1 MTVLSSVFKPA
12 AIALLVSLSL
22 QAQAQISKTPSQ
34 LIRGVVVD
42 AQGQPVANA
51 KVHVH
56 GRQQYVFTN
65 DAGEFSIQSPSNAEL
80 HIAAKGFGDEFV
92 KAEPAG
98 VKVALTPGGIERIAV
113 SASGLHH
120 YDLDMAHPVSVLSGE
135 ALALKTEPT
144 IGETLKSLP
153 GVHSNYYGP
162 VAASPVIRG
171 LDGPRVKLL
180 SNGLDTGDVSRV
192 GPDHAITAD
201 AITTEQIEV
210 LRGPATLLYGSGAI
224 GGVVNV
230 VNNRIPRRLRTPQ
243 TIVDSRYNSVSDEK
257 TLAVSH
263 DGSADQLAWHVDGFD
278 RKSNDHDVPTF
289 TNDEGETSNKLA
301 NSWLD
306 NQSINGGLSW
316 IGSQGLFGISV
327 GHIDNNYGIP
337 GHEAHGHEEDHD
349 EEAHD
354 DHEEHAD
361 EGVYA
366 AVKQDRVSLAG
377 EIYSP
382 LTGIETLSFKG
393 AYTDYQHVEMEGDI
407 AGTTFKNK
415 SFENRLAAEHVDI
428 AGWHGLVGVHQQ
440 RSDYK
445 AFGEEAFTPNSI
457 SDSYALFVLEEKTFG
472 ELTVQLGGRIERT
485 KHHADAIMLEHEH
498 HEAHD
503 EADHEEEHDEE
514 HAKDFAKFNAASLS
528 AGLVWNFVP
537 GYQWAANISRSERA
551 PSAAEIYANGA
562 HIATSSYELGLAY
575 QLDDDGEILLNTNN
589 MPTEVANNIDIGFRK
604 IAGDFTFSYNFFYN
618 QIDNFLYQAN
628 TGLTMEDLAEHDHD
642 DEHGHEEEHGHDED
656 HDDHGHNHGD
666 FDIYQ
671 YQQRDVRMYGLEFAM
686 AYQLDVAQQVSLF
699 ADSVRASL
707 KDGGDLPRI
716 PPIKAGVE
724 YQYQAQQWSAN
735 LGATHYA
742 RQNQVSEFETA
753 TASYTSIDASLSY
766 FFNLQSVDMTA
777 FIKGTNLTDKLGY
790 VHSSF
795 IKEDAP
801 LPGRAIT
808 LGVTA
813 RF

>member
-1 MTVLSSVFKPA
+1 MTVLSSLFKPA
-12 AIALLVSLSL
+12 ALALLVSLSL
-22 QAQAQISKTPSQ
+22 QVQAQSQ
-34 LIRGVVVD
+34 VVTGTVVD
-42 AQGQPVANA
+42 SQGQPVANA

-56 GRQQYVFTN
+56 GRQQYVYTN
-65 DAGEFSIQSPSNAEL
+65 SAGEFSIQSPLDAEL
-80 HIAAKGFGDEFV
+80 HIAAKGFGDQFV
-92 KAEPAG
+92 KAEKTQL
-98 VKVALTPGGIERIAV
+98 KVALSAGGIERIAV
-113 SASGLHH
+113 NASGLHH
-120 YDLDMAHPVSVLSGE
+120 YDLEMAHPVSVLSGE
-135 ALALKTEPT
+135 ELALKTEPT

-230 VNNRIPRRLRTPQ
+230 VDNRIPRQLRTPQ
-243 TIVDSRYNSVSDEK
+243 TILDSRFNTVSDEK
-257 TLAVSH
+257 SLALTH
-263 DGSADQLAWHVDGFD
+263 DGSADQLAWHFDGFD
-278 RKSNDHDVPTF
+278 RQSNDQDVPTF
-289 TNDEGETSNKLA
+289 TNDEGETANKLA

-306 NQSINGGLSW
+306 NQALNAGLSW
-316 IGSQGLFGISV
+316 VGSQGLFGISV
-327 GHIDNNYGIP
+327 GHIDSNYGIP
-337 GHEAHGHEEDHD
+337 GHHAHGDEHADEHEE
-349 EEAHD
+349 EGHD
-354 DHEEHAD
+354 DHAEAAD

-382 LTGIETLSFKG
+382 ISGIETLSFTG
-393 AYTDYQHVEMEGDI
+393 AYTDYQHIEMEGAV

-415 SFENRLAAEHVDI
+415 SYENRLSAEHIEI

-440 RSDYK
+440 HNDYA
-445 AFGEEAFTPNSI
+445 AFGEEAFTPPSV
-457 SDSYALFVLEEKTFG
+457 SDSYALFLLEEKTFG
-472 ELTVQLGGRIERT
+472 EVTAQLGARVERT
-485 KHHADAIMLEHEH
+485 KHRAEAIELGHDHEH
-498 HEAHD
+498 DEHD
-503 EADHEEEHDEE
+503 ADHEEHGSDY
-514 HAKDFAKFNAASLS
+514 AKFTAASVS

-537 GYQWAANISRSERA
+537 GYQWSASISRSERA

-575 QLDDDGEILLNTNN
+575 QLDDDGEILLNTNK
-589 MPTEVANNIDIGFRK
+589 MPTETANNIDIGFRK
-604 IAGDFTFSYNFFYN
+604 IEGDLTFSYNFFYN
-618 QIDNFLYQAN
+618 QIDNYLYQAN
-628 TGLTMEDLAEHDHD
+628 TGLTMEDLAAHEHEDHAEEDGHDHA
-642 DEHGHEEEHGHDED
+642 
-656 HDDHGHNHGD
+656 HGD

-671 YQQRDVRMYGLEFAM
+671 YQQRDVRMYGLEFAL
-686 AYQLDVAQQVSLF
+686 AYQFDAAQQVSIF

-716 PPIKAGVE
+716 PPIKAGIE
-724 YQYQAQQWSAN
+724 YQYQAEQWSAN
-735 LGATHYA
+735 VGATHYA
-742 RQNQVSEFETA
+742 RQDKVSDYESA

-766 FFNLQSVDMTA
+766 YFNLSSIDMTA

-801 LPGRAIT
+801 LPGRALT
-808 LGVTA
+808 LGITA

>member
-12 AIALLVSLSL
+12 ALALLVSLSL
-22 QAQAQISKTPSQ
+22 NAQAQTASSQ
-34 LIRGVVVD
+34 TVRGLVVD

-56 GRQQYVFTN
+56 GRQQYVYTN
-65 DAGEFSIQSPSNAEL
+65 AAGEFIIQSPHNTEL

-92 KAEPAG
+92 KADSSA
-98 VKVALTPGGIERIAV
+98 VKVALTAGGIERIKV

-120 YDLDMAHPVSVLSGE
+120 YDLEMAHPVSVLSGE
-135 ALALKTEPT
+135 QLALKTEPT

-210 LRGPATLLYGSGAI
+210 LRGPSTLLYGSGAI
-224 GGVVNV
+224 GGVVNIV
-230 VNNRIPRRLRTPQ
+230 DNRIPRQLRAPQ
-243 TIVDSRYNSVSDEK
+243 TVLDSRYNSVSDEK
-257 TLAVSH
+257 SIALTH
-263 DGSADQLAWHVDGFD
+263 DGSADQLAWHFDGFD
-278 RKSNDHDVPTF
+278 RQSNNYDVPTF
-289 TNDEGETSNKLA
+289 TNDEGETSDQLE

-306 NQSINGGLSW
+306 NQSLNGGLSW
-316 IGSQGLFGISV
+316 VGSRGLFGVTV
-327 GHIDNNYGIP
+327 GHIDSNYGIP
-337 GHEAHGHEEDHD
+337 GHHAHGEEHEEDHD
-349 EEAHD
+349 EA
-354 DHEEHAD
+354 EHAE

-366 AVKQDRVSLAG
+366 AVKQDRVGIAG

-382 LTGIETLSFKG
+382 LAGIETLSFNG
-393 AYTDYQHVEMEGDI
+393 AYTDYQHVEMEADV

-415 SFENRLAAEHVDI
+415 SFENRITVEHADI
-428 AGWHGLVGVHQQ
+428 AGWHGLVGIHQQ
-440 RSDYK
+440 SSDYQ

-457 SDSYALFVLEEKTFG
+457 SDSYALFLLEEKSFG
-472 ELTVQLGGRIERT
+472 EVTAQLGARVERT
-485 KHHADAIMLEHEH
+485 KHRADSIAFIH
-498 HEAHD
+498 
-503 EADHEEEHDEE
+503 DHEEDHEE
-514 HAKDFAKFNAASLS
+514 GHEEEQTKDFAKFNAASVS

-537 GYQWAANISRSERA
+537 GYQWAASLSRSERA

-575 QLDDDGEILLNTNN
+575 QLDDDGEILLNTNS

-604 IAGDFTFSYNFFYN
+604 IEGDLTFSYNFFFN

-628 TGLTMEDLAEHDHD
+628 TGLTMEDLVEHDHD
-642 DEHGHEEEHGHDED
+642 DHAEDEED
-656 HDDHGHNHGD
+656 HDHAHGD

-671 YQQRDVRMYGLEFAM
+671 YQQRDVRMYGLEFAL
-686 AYQLDVAQQVSLF
+686 AYQIDAAQQVSLF
-699 ADSVRASL
+699 ADSVRARL

-735 LGATHYA
+735 LGATYYA
-742 RQNQVSEFETA
+742 RQNKVSAYETE
-753 TASYTSIDASLSY
+753 TPSYTSVDASVSY
-766 FFNLQSVDMTA
+766 FFDLSSVDMTA
-777 FIKGTNLTDKLGY
+777 FVKATNLTDKLGF

>member
-12 AIALLVSLSL
+12 ALALLVSLSL
-22 QAQAQISKTPSQ
+22 QVQAQSQ
-34 LIRGVVVD
+34 AVTGLVVD
-42 AQGQPVANA
+42 SQGQPVANA

-56 GRQQYVFTN
+56 GRQQYVYTN
-65 DAGEFSIQSPSNAEL
+65 AAGEFTIQSPLDAEL
-80 HIAAKGFGDEFV
+80 HIAAKGFGDQFV
-92 KAEPAG
+92 KADQTQL
-98 VKVALTPGGIERIAV
+98 KIALTAGGIERIAV

-120 YDLDMAHPVSVLSGE
+120 YDLEMAHPVSVLSGE
-135 ALALKTEPT
+135 ALSLKTAPT

-230 VNNRIPRRLRTPQ
+230 VDNRIPRQLRAPQ
-243 TIVDSRYNSVSDEK
+243 TILDSRFNSVSDEK
-257 TLAVSH
+257 SLALTH
-263 DGSADQLAWHVDGFD
+263 DGSVDQLAWHFDGFD
-278 RKSNDHDVPTF
+278 RQSNDHDVPTF
-289 TNDEGETSNKLA
+289 TNDEGETADKLA

-306 NQSINGGLSW
+306 NQALNGGLSW
-316 IGSQGLFGISV
+316 VGSQGLFGVSV
-327 GHIDNNYGIP
+327 GHIDSQYGIP
-337 GHEAHGHEEDHD
+337 GHHAHGDEHTDEHEE
-349 EEAHD
+349 A
-354 DHEEHAD
+354 AD
-361 EGVYA
+361 TGVYA

-382 LTGIETLSFKG
+382 IAGIETLSFTG
-393 AYTDYQHVEMEGDI
+393 AYTDYQHIEMEGAV

-415 SFENRLAAEHVDI
+415 SFENRLSVEHI
-428 AGWHGLVGVHQQ
+428 ELAGWHGLLGIHQQ
-440 RSDYK
+440 RNDYA
-445 AFGEEAFTPNSI
+445 AFGEEAFTPPSV
-457 SDSYALFVLEEKTFG
+457 SDSYALFLLEEKTFG
-472 ELTVQLGGRIERT
+472 EVTAQLGARVERT
-485 KHHADAIMLEHEH
+485 KHRADAIALTH
-498 HEAHD
+498 
-503 EADHEEEHDEE
+503 DHEEDHDDEHEE
-514 HAKDFAKFNAASLS
+514 HSSDFAKFTAASVS

-537 GYQWAANISRSERA
+537 GYQWAVSASRSERA

-575 QLDDDGEILLNTNN
+575 QLDDEGEILLNTNK
-589 MPTEVANNIDIGFRK
+589 MPAETANNIDIGFRK
-604 IAGDFTFSYNFFYN
+604 IDGDLTFNYNFFYN
-618 QIDNFLYQAN
+618 QIDNYLYQAN
-628 TGLTMEDLAEHDHD
+628 TGLTMEDLAAHDHSGHD
-642 DEHGHEEEHGHDED
+642 DEDAHD
-656 HDDHGHNHGD
+656 HAHGD

-671 YQQRDVRMYGLEFAM
+671 YQQSDVRMYGLEFAL
-686 AYQLDVAQQVSLF
+686 AYQVDSAQQVSLF

-716 PPIKAGVE
+716 PPIKAGIE
-724 YQYQAQQWSAN
+724 YQYQAQAWSAN
-735 LGATHYA
+735 IGATHYA
-742 RQNQVSEFETA
+742 RQNKVSEFESA

-766 FFNLQSVDMTA
+766 YFDLSSIDMTA
-777 FIKGTNLTDKLGY
+777 FIKGSNLTDKLGY

-795 IKEDAP
+795 IKNDAP
-801 LPGRAIT
+801 LPGRALT
-808 LGVTA
+808 LGITA

>member
-12 AIALLVSLSL
+12 ALALLVSLSL
-22 QAQAQISKTPSQ
+22 QVQAQSQ
-34 LIRGVVVD
+34 AVTGLVVD
-42 AQGQPVANA
+42 SQGQPVANA

-56 GRQQYVFTN
+56 GRQQYVYTNAAGKFT
-65 DAGEFSIQSPSNAEL
+65 IQSPLDAEL
-80 HIAAKGFGDEFV
+80 HIAAKGFGDQFV
-92 KAEPAG
+92 KADQTQL
-98 VKVALTPGGIERIAV
+98 KIALTAGGIERIAV

-120 YDLDMAHPVSVLSGE
+120 YDLEMAHPVSVMSGE
-135 ALALKTEPT
+135 DLALKTEPT

-230 VNNRIPRRLRTPQ
+230 VDNRIPRQLRAPQ
-243 TIVDSRYNSVSDEK
+243 TIADSRFNTVSDE
-257 TLAVSH
+257 TSLALTH
-263 DGSADQLAWHVDGFD
+263 DGSADQLAWHFDGFD
-278 RKSNDHDVPTF
+278 RQSNDHDVPTF
-289 TNDEGETSNKLA
+289 TNDEGETANKLA

-306 NQSINGGLSW
+306 NQALNGGLSW
-316 IGSQGLFGISV
+316 VGSKGLFGVSV
-327 GHIDNNYGIP
+327 GHIDSQYGIP
-337 GHEAHGHEEDHD
+337 GHHAHADEHADEHDEEDH
-349 EEAHD
+349 
-354 DHEEHAD
+354 AD
-361 EGVYA
+361 QAEEGVYA

-382 LTGIETLSFKG
+382 IAGVETVSFTG
-393 AYTDYQHVEMEGDI
+393 AYTDYQHIEMEGAV

-415 SFENRLAAEHVDI
+415 SLENRLSAEHI
-428 AGWHGLVGVHQQ
+428 ELAGWHGLLGIHQQ
-440 RSDYK
+440 RNDYA
-445 AFGEEAFTPNSI
+445 AFGVEAFTPPSV
-457 SDSYALFVLEEKTFG
+457 SDSYALFLLEEKTFG
-472 ELTVQLGGRIERT
+472 EVTAQLGARVERT
-485 KHHADAIMLEHEH
+485 KHRADAIELGHDHDEDHDDE
-498 HEAHD
+498 HEAHGS
-503 EADHEEEHDEE
+503 
-514 HAKDFAKFNAASLS
+514 DFAKFTAASVS

-537 GYQWAANISRSERA
+537 GYQWSASISRSERA

-575 QLDDDGEILLNTNN
+575 QLDEDGEILLNTNK
-589 MPTEVANNIDIGFRK
+589 MPTETANNIDIGFRK
-604 IAGDFTFSYNFFYN
+604 IEGDLTFSYNFFYN
-618 QIDNFLYQAN
+618 QIDNYLYQAN
-628 TGLTMEDLAEHDHD
+628 TGLTMEDLAEHDHGD
-642 DEHGHEEEHGHDED
+642 HEDEAAHD
-656 HDDHGHNHGD
+656 HAHGD

-671 YQQRDVRMYGLEFAM
+671 YQQRDVRMYGLEFAL
-686 AYQLDVAQQVSLF
+686 AYQLDSAQQVSLF

-707 KDGGDLPRI
+707 KNGGDLPRI

-735 LGATHYA
+735 IGATHYA
-742 RQNQVSEFETA
+742 RQNKVSEFESA
-753 TASYTSIDASLSY
+753 TASYTSVDASLSY
-766 FFNLQSVDMTA
+766 YFDLSSIDMTA
-777 FIKGTNLTDKLGY
+777 FIKGTNLTDKLSY

-795 IKEDAP
+795 IKEDAS
-801 LPGRAIT
+801 LPGRALT
-808 LGVTA
+808 LGITA

>member
-12 AIALLVSLSL
+12 ALALLVSLSL
-22 QAQAQISKTPSQ
+22 QVQAQSQ
-34 LIRGVVVD
+34 AVTGTVVD
-42 AQGQPVANA
+42 NQGQPVANA

-56 GRQQYVFTN
+56 GRQQYVYTN
-65 DAGEFSIQSPSNAEL
+65 AAGEFTIQSPLDAEL
-80 HIAAKGFGDEFV
+80 HIAAKGFGDQFV
-92 KAEPAG
+92 KAEKAQL
-98 VKVALTPGGIERIAV
+98 KIALTAGGMERIAV
-113 SASGLHH
+113 NASGLHH

-135 ALALKTEPT
+135 DLALKTEPT
-144 IGETLKSLP
+144 IGETLKFLP

-230 VNNRIPRRLRTPQ
+230 VDNRIPRQLRAPQ
-243 TIVDSRYNSVSDEK
+243 TILDSRLNSVSDEK
-257 TLAVSH
+257 SLAFTH

-278 RKSNDHDVPTF
+278 RQSNDHDAPTF
-289 TNDEGETSNKLA
+289 TNDEGETANKLA

-306 NQSINGGLSW
+306 NQALNAGLSW
-316 IGSQGLFGISV
+316 VGSQGLFGVSV
-327 GHIDNNYGIP
+327 GHIDSQYGIP
-337 GHEAHGHEEDHD
+337 GHHA
-349 EEAHD
+349 
-354 DHEEHAD
+354 HAD
-361 EGVYA
+361 EHEEEEGHEDHAEAANEGVFA
-366 AVKQDRVSLAG
+366 AVKQDRVSIAG
-377 EIYSP
+377 EIYAPMS
-382 LTGIETLSFKG
+382 GIETLSFNG
-393 AYTDYQHVEMEGDI
+393 AYTDYQHIEMEGAV

-415 SFENRLAAEHVDI
+415 SFENRLSTEHVEM

-440 RSDYK
+440 RNDYA
-445 AFGEEAFTPNSI
+445 AFGEEAFTPSSV
-457 SDSYALFVLEEKTFG
+457 SDSYALFLLEEKTFS
-472 ELTVQLGGRIERT
+472 EVTAQLGARIERT
-485 KHHADAIMLEHEH
+485 THRAEAIALGHG
-498 HEAHD
+498 
-503 EADHEEEHDEE
+503 HDEE
-514 HAKDFAKFNAASLS
+514 HEEGDVDEHPQHRSDNAKFTAASVS

-537 GYQWAANISRSERA
+537 GYQWSASVSRSERA

-575 QLDDDGEILLNTNN
+575 QLDDDGEILLNTNK
-589 MPTEVANNIDIGFRK
+589 MPTETANNIDIGFRK
-604 IAGDFTFSYNFFYN
+604 IDGDLTFSYNFFYN
-618 QIDNFLYQAN
+618 QIDNYLYQAN
-628 TGLTMEDLAEHDHD
+628 TGLTMAELAD
-642 DEHGHEEEHGHDED
+642 DAHADED
-656 HDDHGHNHGD
+656 AHEHAHSN

-671 YQQRDVRMYGLEFAM
+671 YQQRDVRMYGLEFAL
-686 AYQLDVAQQVSLF
+686 AYQLDTAQQVSLF

-724 YQYQAQQWSAN
+724 YQYQAEQWSAN
-735 LGATHYA
+735 VGATHYA
-742 RQNQVSEFETA
+742 RQDKVSEFESA

-766 FFNLQSVDMTA
+766 YFDLASVDMTA

-801 LPGRAIT
+801 LPGRALT

>member
-12 AIALLVSLSL
+12 ALALLVSLSL
-22 QAQAQISKTPSQ
+22 NAQAQTASSQ
-34 LIRGVVVD
+34 TVRGLVVD

-56 GRQQYVFTN
+56 GRQQYVYTN
-65 DAGEFSIQSPSNAEL
+65 AAGEFIIQSPHNTEL

-92 KAEPAG
+92 KADSSA
-98 VKVALTPGGIERIAV
+98 VKVALTAGGIERIKV

-120 YDLDMAHPVSVLSGE
+120 YDLEMAHPVSVLSGE
-135 ALALKTEPT
+135 QLALKTEPT

-210 LRGPATLLYGSGAI
+210 LRGPSTLLYGSGAI
-224 GGVVNV
+224 GGVVNIV
-230 VNNRIPRRLRTPQ
+230 DNRIPRQLRAPQ
-243 TIVDSRYNSVSDEK
+243 TVLDSRYNSVSDEK
-257 TLAVSH
+257 SIALTH
-263 DGSADQLAWHVDGFD
+263 DGSADQLAWHFDGFD
-278 RKSNDHDVPTF
+278 RQSNNYDVPTF
-289 TNDEGETSNKLA
+289 TNDEGETSDQLE

-306 NQSINGGLSW
+306 NQSLNGGLSW
-316 IGSQGLFGISV
+316 VGSRGLFGVTV
-327 GHIDNNYGIP
+327 GHIDSNYGIP
-337 GHEAHGHEEDHD
+337 GHHAHGEEHEEDHD
-349 EEAHD
+349 EA
-354 DHEEHAD
+354 EHAE

-366 AVKQDRVSLAG
+366 AVKQDRVGIAG

-382 LTGIETLSFKG
+382 LAGIETLSFNG
-393 AYTDYQHVEMEGDI
+393 AYTDYQHVEMEADV

-415 SFENRLAAEHVDI
+415 SFENRITVEHADI
-428 AGWHGLVGVHQQ
+428 AGWHGLVGIHQQ
-440 RSDYK
+440 SSDYQ

-457 SDSYALFVLEEKTFG
+457 SDSYALFLLEEKSFG
-472 ELTVQLGGRIERT
+472 EVTAQLGARVERT
-485 KHHADAIMLEHEH
+485 KHRADSIAFIH
-498 HEAHD
+498 
-503 EADHEEEHDEE
+503 DHEEDHEE
-514 HAKDFAKFNAASLS
+514 GHEEEQTKDFAKFNAASVS

-537 GYQWAANISRSERA
+537 GYQWAASLSRSERA

-575 QLDDDGEILLNTNN
+575 QLDDDGDILLNTNS

-604 IAGDFTFSYNFFYN
+604 IEGDLTFSYNFFFN

-628 TGLTMEDLAEHDHD
+628 TGLTMEDLVEHDHD
-642 DEHGHEEEHGHDED
+642 DHAEDEED
-656 HDDHGHNHGD
+656 HDHAHGD

-671 YQQRDVRMYGLEFAM
+671 YQQRDVRMYGLEFAL
-686 AYQLDVAQQVSLF
+686 AYQIDAAQQVSLF
-699 ADSVRASL
+699 ADSVRARL

-735 LGATHYA
+735 LGATYYA
-742 RQNQVSEFETA
+742 RQNKVSAYETE
-753 TASYTSIDASLSY
+753 TPSYTSVDASVSY
-766 FFNLQSVDMTA
+766 FFDLSSVDMTA
-777 FIKGTNLTDKLGY
+777 FVKATNLTDKLGF

>member
-12 AIALLVSLSL
+12 ALALLVSLSL
-22 QAQAQISKTPSQ
+22 QVQAQSQ
-34 LIRGVVVD
+34 AVTGLVVD
-42 AQGQPVANA
+42 SQGQPVANA

-56 GRQQYVFTN
+56 GRQQYVYTN
-65 DAGEFSIQSPSNAEL
+65 AAGEFSIQSPQDAEL
-80 HIAAKGFGDEFV
+80 HIAAKGFGDQFV
-92 KAEPAG
+92 K
-98 VKVALTPGGIERIAV
+98 VDQSQLKIALTAGGIERIAV

-135 ALALKTEPT
+135 ALSLKTEPT

-230 VNNRIPRRLRTPQ
+230 VDNRIPRQLRAPQ
-243 TIVDSRYNSVSDEK
+243 TILDSRFNSGSDEK
-257 TLAVSH
+257 SLALTH
-263 DGSADQLAWHVDGFD
+263 DGSVDQLAWHFDGFD
-278 RKSNDHDVPTF
+278 RQSNDLDVPTF
-289 TNDEGETSNKLA
+289 TNDEGETTNKLV

-306 NQSINGGLSW
+306 NQALNGGLSW
-316 IGSQGLFGISV
+316 VGSQGLFGIAV
-327 GHIDNNYGIP
+327 GHIDSQYGIP
-337 GHEAHGHEEDHD
+337 GHHAHGEEHAEEHDAEEHEN
-349 EEAHD
+349 
-354 DHEEHAD
+354 HAD

-382 LTGIETLSFKG
+382 ITGIETLSFTG
-393 AYTDYQHVEMEGDI
+393 AYTDYQHVEMEGDV

-415 SFENRLAAEHVDI
+415 SFENRLSAEHI
-428 AGWHGLVGVHQQ
+428 ELAGWHGLVGFHQQ
-440 RSDYK
+440 RGDYQ
-445 AFGEEAFTPNSI
+445 AFGEEAFTPNSV
-457 SDSYALFVLEEKTFG
+457 SDSYALFLLEEKTFG
-472 ELTVQLGGRIERT
+472 EVTAQLGARIERT
-485 KHHADAIMLEHEH
+485 KHRAAAIELGHD
-498 HEAHD
+498 HD
-503 EADHEEEHDEE
+503 EEQDEGHEDDHEEYGS
-514 HAKDFAKFNAASLS
+514 DFAKFTAASVS

-537 GYQWAANISRSERA
+537 GYQWSASISRSERA

-575 QLDDDGEILLNTNN
+575 QLNNDGEILLNTHK
-589 MPTEVANNIDIGFRK
+589 MPVETANNIDIGFRK
-604 IAGDFTFSYNFFYN
+604 IDGDLTFSYNFFYN
-618 QIDNFLYQAN
+618 QIDNYLYQAN
-628 TGLTMEDLAEHDHD
+628 TGLTMEDLAEHDHSGHD
-642 DEHGHEEEHGHDED
+642 DEDAHD
-656 HDDHGHNHGD
+656 HAHGD

-671 YQQRDVRMYGLEFAM
+671 YQQSDVRMYGLEFAL
-686 AYQLDVAQQVSLF
+686 AYQLDTAQQVSLF
-699 ADSVRASL
+699 ADSVRANL
-707 KDGGDLPRI
+707 KNGGDLPRI

-724 YQYQAQQWSAN
+724 YQYQAAQWSAN
-735 LGATHYA
+735 IGATHYA
-742 RQNQVSEFETA
+742 RQNKKSEFESA

-766 FFNLQSVDMTA
+766 YFDLSSVDMTA
-777 FIKGTNLTDKLGY
+777 FIKGSNLTDKLGY

-801 LPGRAIT
+801 LPGRALT
-808 LGVTA
+808 LGITA

>member
-1 MTVLSSVFKPA
+1 MTVLSSIFKPA
-12 AIALLVSLSL
+12 AMALLVSFSL
-22 QAQAQISKTPSQ
+22 QVQAQSQ
-34 LIRGVVVD
+34 AVTGLVVD
-42 AQGQPVANA
+42 SQGQPVANA

-56 GRQQYVFTN
+56 GRQQYVYTN
-65 DAGEFSIQSPSNAEL
+65 AAGEFTIQSPLDAEL
-80 HIAAKGFGDEFV
+80 HIAAKGFGDQFV
-92 KAEPAG
+92 KADQTQL
-98 VKVALTPGGIERIAV
+98 KIALTAGGIERIAV

-120 YDLDMAHPVSVLSGE
+120 YDLEMAHPVSVLTGE
-135 ALALKTEPT
+135 ALSLKTEPT

-230 VNNRIPRRLRTPQ
+230 VDNRIPRQLRAPQ
-243 TIVDSRYNSVSDEK
+243 TIVDSRFNTVSDE
-257 TLAVSH
+257 TSLALTH
-263 DGSADQLAWHVDGFD
+263 DGSADQMAWHFDGFD
-278 RKSNDHDVPTF
+278 RQSNDHDVPSF
-289 TNDEGETSNKLA
+289 TNDEGETASKLA

-306 NQSINGGLSW
+306 NQALNGGISW
-316 IGSQGLFGISV
+316 VGSKGLFGVSV
-327 GHIDNNYGIP
+327 GHIDSEYGIP
-337 GHEAHGHEEDHD
+337 GHAAHAEHADD
-349 EEAHD
+349 EGHD
-354 DHEEHAD
+354 DHEEHAE

-366 AVKQDRVSLAG
+366 AVQQDRASIAG
-377 EIYSP
+377 EIYTP
-382 LTGIETLSFKG
+382 LTGIETLSFTG

-407 AGTTFKNK
+407 AGTTFKNR
-415 SFENRLAAEHVDI
+415 SFENRLSAEHVEI
-428 AGWHGLVGVHQQ
+428 AGWHGLLGVHQQ
-440 RSDYK
+440 QNDYQ
-445 AFGEEAFTPNSI
+445 AFGEEAFTPNS
-457 SDSYALFVLEEKTFG
+457 STDSYALFILEEQTFG
-472 ELTVQLGGRIERT
+472 EVAAQLGARIERT
-485 KHHADAIMLEHEH
+485 KHRADAIEL
-498 HEAHD
+498 AH
-503 EADHEEEHDEE
+503 DHEEEHAEE
-514 HAKDFAKFNAASLS
+514 HTEQTSDYAKFTAASIS

-537 GYQWAANISRSERA
+537 GYQWSASISRSERA

-575 QLDDDGEILLNTNN
+575 QLDDDGEILLNTNK
-589 MPTEVANNIDIGFRK
+589 MPTETANNIDIGFRK
-604 IAGDFTFSYNFFYN
+604 VEGDLTFSYNFFYN
-618 QIDNFLYQAN
+618 QIDNYLYQAN
-628 TGLTMEDLAEHDHD
+628 TGLMMEDLAEHDHGD
-642 DEHGHEEEHGHDED
+642 HEDEAAHD
-656 HDDHGHNHGD
+656 HAHGD

-671 YQQRDVRMYGLEFAM
+671 YQQRDVRMYGLEFAL
-686 AYQLDVAQQVSLF
+686 AYQLDAAQQVSVF

-735 LGATHYA
+735 VGVTHYA
-742 RQNQVSEFETA
+742 RQNKVSELEST
-753 TASYTSIDASLSY
+753 TASYTSVDASLSY
-766 FFNLQSVDMTA
+766 YFDLSSIDMTA
-777 FIKGTNLTDKLGY
+777 FIKGSNLTDKLSY

-801 LPGRAIT
+801 LPGRALT
-808 LGVTA
+808 LGITA

>member
-12 AIALLVSLSL
+12 ALALLVSISL
-22 QAQAQISKTPSQ
+22 NAQAQTTPSQ
-34 LIRGVVVD
+34 TVKGLVVD

-56 GRQQYVFTN
+56 GRQQYVYTN
-65 DAGEFSIQSPSNAEL
+65 AAGEFIIQSPQNAEL
-80 HIAAKGFGDEFV
+80 HIAAKGYGDEFV
-92 KAEPAG
+92 KADSSA
-98 VKVALTPGGIERIAV
+98 VKVALTAGGIERIKV

-120 YDLDMAHPVSVLSGE
+120 YDLEMAHPVSVLSGE
-135 ALALKTEPT
+135 QLALKTEPT

-210 LRGPATLLYGSGAI
+210 LRGPSTLLYGSGAI
-224 GGVVNV
+224 GGVVNIV
-230 VNNRIPRRLRTPQ
+230 DNRIPRQLRAPQ
-243 TIVDSRYNSVSDEK
+243 TILDSRFNSVSDEK
-257 TLAVSH
+257 SLALTH
-263 DGSADQLAWHVDGFD
+263 DGSADQLAWHLDGFD
-278 RKSNDHDVPTF
+278 RQSNNYDVPTF
-289 TNDEGETSNKLA
+289 TNDEGETADQLE

-306 NQSINGGLSW
+306 NQALNGGLSW
-316 IGSQGLFGISV
+316 VGSQGLFGITV
-327 GHIDNNYGIP
+327 GHIDSNYGIP
-337 GHEAHGHEEDHD
+337 GHHAHGEEHEEDHD
-349 EEAHD
+349 EA
-354 DHEEHAD
+354 EHAE

-366 AVKQDRVSLAG
+366 AVKQDRVGIAG

-382 LTGIETLSFKG
+382 LAGIETLSFNG
-393 AYTDYQHVEMEGDI
+393 AYTDYQHIEMEADV

-415 SFENRLAAEHVDI
+415 SFENRITVEHADI
-428 AGWHGLVGVHQQ
+428 AGWHGLVGIHQQ
-440 RSDYK
+440 SSDYQ

-457 SDSYALFVLEEKTFG
+457 SDSYALFLLEEKSFG
-472 ELTVQLGGRIERT
+472 EVTAQLGARVERT
-485 KHHADAIMLEHEH
+485 KHRADSIAFIHDHEED
-498 HEAHD
+498 HE
-503 EADHEEEHDEE
+503 EGHEEEHEDEQT
-514 HAKDFAKFNAASLS
+514 KDFAKFNAASVS

-537 GYQWAANISRSERA
+537 GYQWAASLSRSERA

-575 QLDDDGEILLNTNN
+575 QLDDDGEILLNTNS

-604 IAGDFTFSYNFFYN
+604 IEGDLTFSYNFFFN

-628 TGLTMEDLAEHDHD
+628 TGLTMEDLVEHDHD
-642 DEHGHEEEHGHDED
+642 DHAEDEED
-656 HDDHGHNHGD
+656 HDHAHGD

-671 YQQRDVRMYGLEFAM
+671 YQQRDVRMYGLEFAL
-686 AYQLDVAQQVSLF
+686 AYQIDAAQQVSLF
-699 ADSVRASL
+699 ADSVRARL

-735 LGATHYA
+735 LGATYYA
-742 RQNQVSEFETA
+742 SQSKVSAYETE
-753 TASYTSIDASLSY
+753 TPSYTSVDASLSY
-766 FFNLQSVDMTA
+766 FFDLSSVDMTA
-777 FIKGTNLTDKLGY
+777 FVKATNLTDKLGY

>member
-1 MTVLSSVFKPA
+1 MSVLSSVFKPA
-12 AIALLVSLSL
+12 ALALLVSLSL
-22 QAQAQISKTPSQ
+22 QVQAQSQ
-34 LIRGVVVD
+34 AVTGLVVD
-42 AQGQPVANA
+42 SQGQPVANA

-65 DAGEFSIQSPSNAEL
+65 AAGQFTIQSPIDAEL
-80 HIAAKGFGDEFV
+80 HIAAKGFGDQFV
-92 KAEPAG
+92 KADQAQL
-98 VKVALTPGGIERIAV
+98 KIALTAGGIERIAV

-135 ALALKTEPT
+135 ELALKTEPT

-171 LDGPRVKLL
+171 LDGPRVKML

-230 VNNRIPRRLRTPQ
+230 VNNRIPRRLREPQ
-243 TIVDSRYNSVSDEK
+243 TILDSRFNSVSDEK
-257 TLAVSH
+257 SLALTH
-263 DGSADQLAWHVDGFD
+263 DGSADQLAWHFDGFD
-278 RKSNDHDVPTF
+278 RNSNDHDVPTF
-289 TNDEGETSNKLA
+289 TNDEGETANKLA

-306 NQSINGGLSW
+306 NQALNGGLSW
-316 IGSQGLFGISV
+316 VGSKGLFGVSV
-327 GHIDNNYGIP
+327 GHIDSKYGIP
-337 GHEAHGHEEDHD
+337 GHHAHAEEHTEEHSEEDH
-349 EEAHD
+349 A
-354 DHEEHAD
+354 EHAD

-377 EIYSP
+377 EVYSP
-382 LTGIETLSFKG
+382 ISGIETLSFTG
-393 AYTDYQHVEMEGDI
+393 AYTDYQHVEMEGDV

-415 SFENRLAAEHVDI
+415 SFENRISAEHI
-428 AGWHGLVGVHQQ
+428 EFAGWHGLIGFHQQ
-440 RSDYK
+440 HNDYT
-445 AFGEEAFTPNSI
+445 AVGAEAFTPPSD
-457 SDSYALFVLEEKTFG
+457 SDSYALFLLEEKTFG
-472 ELTVQLGGRIERT
+472 DVTAQLGARVERT
-485 KHHADAIMLEHEH
+485 KHNADSIAFIHDHE
-498 HEAHD
+498 E
-503 EADHEEEHDEE
+503 DHEEEHEDE
-514 HAKDFAKFNAASLS
+514 HGKDFAKFTAASVS

-537 GYQWAANISRSERA
+537 GYQWSASLSRSERA

-575 QLDDDGEILLNTNN
+575 QLDDDGEISLNTNS

-604 IAGDFTFSYNFFYN
+604 IEGDLTFSYNFFYN

-628 TGLTMEDLAEHDHD
+628 TGLTMEDLAEHNH
-642 DEHGHEEEHGHDED
+642 ED
-656 HDDHGHNHGD
+656 HDHEAHAEDDDHDHDHAHGD

-671 YQQRDVRMYGLEFAM
+671 YQQRDVRMYGLEFAL
-686 AYQLDVAQQVSLF
+686 AYQLNAAQQVSLF
-699 ADSVRASL
+699 ADSVRARL

-716 PPIKAGVE
+716 PPVKAGVE
-724 YQYQAQQWSAN
+724 YQYAAQQWSAN
-735 LGATHYA
+735 VGATYYA
-742 RQNQVSEFETA
+742 KQNKVSEFESA
-753 TASYTSIDASLSY
+753 TAAYTSIDASLSY
-766 FFNLQSVDMTA
+766 FFNLSSIDMTA

-801 LPGRAIT
+801 LPGRAVT

>member
-12 AIALLVSLSL
+12 ALAMLVSMSL
-22 QAQAQISKTPSQ
+22 QVQAQSQ
-34 LIRGVVVD
+34 TITGLVVD
-42 AQGQPVANA
+42 SQGKPVANA

-56 GRQQYVFTN
+56 GRQQYVYTNAAGQFT
-65 DAGEFSIQSPSNAEL
+65 IQSPQDAEL
-80 HIAAKGFGDEFV
+80 HIAAKGFGDQFV
-92 KAEPAG
+92 KADQSQLNI
-98 VKVALTPGGIERIAV
+98 ALNEGGIERIAI

-120 YDLDMAHPVSVLSGE
+120 YDLEMAHPVSVLSGE
-135 ALALKTEPT
+135 QLALKTEPT
-144 IGETLKSLP
+144 LGETLKSLP

-171 LDGPRVKLL
+171 LDGPRVRML

-230 VNNRIPRRLRTPQ
+230 VDNRIPRRLRAPQ
-243 TIVDSRYNSVSDEK
+243 TIVDSRFNSVSDEK
-257 TLAVSH
+257 ALALTH
-263 DGSADQLAWHVDGFD
+263 DGAADQLAWHFDGFD
-278 RKSNDHDVPTF
+278 RQSNDHDVPTF
-289 TNDEGETSNKLA
+289 INDEGESSNKLA

-306 NQSINGGLSW
+306 NQALNGGLSW
-316 IGSQGLFGISV
+316 IGSKGLFGVTV
-327 GHIDNNYGIP
+327 GHIDSKYGIP
-337 GHEAHGHEEDHD
+337 GHHAHGEEHDHD
-349 EEAHD
+349 EHD
-354 DHEEHAD
+354 HDEHDHAE

-366 AVKQDRVSLAG
+366 AVKQDRVGFAG

-382 LTGIETLSFKG
+382 FKGIETLSFTG
-393 AYTDYQHVEMEGDI
+393 AYTDYQHVEMEGGV

-415 SFENRLAAEHVDI
+415 SFENRFTAEHAEF
-428 AGWHGLVGVHQQ
+428 AGWHGLVGLHHQ
-440 RSDYK
+440 RSDYD
-445 AFGEEAFTPNSI
+445 AFGAEAFTPSSV

-472 ELTVQLGGRIERT
+472 EVTAQLGARIERT
-485 KHHADAIMLEHEH
+485 KHRADAIELG
-498 HEAHD
+498 HD
-503 EADHEEEHDEE
+503 HDHDHDEE
-514 HAKDFAKFNAASLS
+514 HDDHQQDFAKFTAASVS

-537 GYQWAANISRSERA
+537 GYQWSASVSRSERA

-575 QLDDDGEILLNTNN
+575 QLDDDGEILLNTNK
-589 MPTEVANNIDIGFRK
+589 MPTETANNIDIGFRK
-604 IAGDFTFSYNFFYN
+604 IEGDLTFSYNFFYN
-618 QIDNFLYQAN
+618 QIDNYLYQAN
-628 TGLTMEDLAEHDHD
+628 TGLTMEDLAGHDHD
-642 DEHGHEEEHGHDED
+642 DHDEHHDHEEHD
-656 HDDHGHNHGD
+656 HHHAHGD
-666 FDIYQ
+666 FDVYQ

-686 AYQLDVAQQVSLF
+686 AYQFDQAQQVSLF
-699 ADSVRASL
+699 ADSVRARL
-707 KDGGDLPRI
+707 KDGGYLPRI

-724 YQYQAQQWSAN
+724 YQYQAQQWTAN
-735 LGATHYA
+735 VGATYYA
-742 RQNQVSEFETA
+742 KQDKVSEFESA
-753 TASYTSIDASLSY
+753 TAGYTSFDASLSY
-766 FFNLQSVDMTA
+766 FFNLSSIDMSA

-801 LPGRAIT
+801 LPGRAVT

>member
-12 AIALLVSLSL
+12 ALALLVSLSL
-22 QAQAQISKTPSQ
+22 QVQAKSQ
-34 LIRGVVVD
+34 AVTGLVVD
-42 AQGQPVANA
+42 SQGQPVANA

-56 GRQQYVFTN
+56 GRQQFVFTN
-65 DAGEFSIQSPSNAEL
+65 AAGEFTIQSPLDAEL
-80 HIAAKGFGDEFV
+80 HIAAKGFGDQFV
-92 KAEPAG
+92 KADQTQL
-98 VKVALTPGGIERIAV
+98 KIALTAGGIERIAV

-120 YDLDMAHPVSVLSGE
+120 YDLDMAHPVSVLAGE
-135 ALALKTEPT
+135 ALSLKTEPT

-180 SNGLDTGDVSRV
+180 NNGLDTGDVSRV

-243 TIVDSRYNSVSDEK
+243 TIVENRFNTVSDE
-257 TLAVSH
+257 TSLALTH
-263 DGSADQLAWHVDGFD
+263 DGSADQLAWHFDGFD
-278 RKSNDHDVPTF
+278 RQSNDHDVPTF
-289 TNDEGETSNKLA
+289 TNDEGETASKLA

-306 NQSINGGLSW
+306 NQSLNGGLSW
-316 IGSQGLFGISV
+316 IGSKGLFGISV
-327 GHIDNNYGIP
+327 GHIDSEYGIP
-337 GHEAHGHEEDHD
+337 GHEAHAKHAD
-349 EEAHD
+349 EAEHD
-354 DHEEHAD
+354 DHEEHAE

-366 AVKQDRVSLAG
+366 AVQQDRASIGG
-377 EIYSP
+377 EIYTP
-382 LTGIETLSFKG
+382 LTGIETLSFTG

-407 AGTTFKNK
+407 AGTTFKNR
-415 SFENRLAAEHVDI
+415 SYENRLSAEHIEI
-428 AGWHGLVGVHQQ
+428 AGWHGLLGIHQQ
-440 RSDYK
+440 HNDYA
-445 AFGEEAFTPNSI
+445 AFGEEAFTPPSI
-457 SDSYALFVLEEKTFG
+457 SDSYALFLLEEKTFG
-472 ELTVQLGGRIERT
+472 EVTAQLGARIERT
-485 KHHADAIMLEHEH
+485 KHRADAIEL
-498 HEAHD
+498 AH
-503 EADHEEEHDEE
+503 DHEEDHEEDHDEE
-514 HAKDFAKFNAASLS
+514 HEDHGGDYAKFTAASAS
-528 AGLVWNFVP
+528 AGLIWNFVP
-537 GYQWAANISRSERA
+537 GYQWSASISRSERA

-575 QLDDDGEILLNTNN
+575 QLDDDGEILLNTDR
-589 MPTEVANNIDIGFRK
+589 MARETANNIDIGFRK
-604 IAGDFTFSYNFFYN
+604 IDGDLTFSYNFFYN
-618 QIDNFLYQAN
+618 QIDNYLYQAN
-628 TGLTMEDLAEHDHD
+628 TGLTMEYLA
-642 DEHGHEEEHGHDED
+642 GHD
-656 HDDHGHNHGD
+656 HDDHGDEDAHDHGHAHGD

-671 YQQRDVRMYGLEFAM
+671 YQQRDVRMYGLEFAL
-686 AYQLDVAQQVSLF
+686 AYQLDAAQQVSVF

-707 KDGGDLPRI
+707 KNGGDLPRI

-735 LGATHYA
+735 VGATHYA
-742 RQNQVSEFETA
+742 RQNKVSEFESA
-753 TASYTSIDASLSY
+753 TESYTSVDASLSY
-766 FFNLQSVDMTA
+766 YFDLSAIDMTA
-777 FIKGTNLTDKLGY
+777 FIKGSNLTDKLSY

-801 LPGRAIT
+801 LPGRALT
-808 LGVTA
+808 LGITA

>member
-1 MTVLSSVFKPA
+1 MTVFSKVFKPA
-12 AIALLVSLSL
+12 ALALLVSLSL
-22 QAQAQISKTPSQ
+22 QVQAQSQ
-34 LIRGVVVD
+34 AVTGLVVD
-42 AQGQPVANA
+42 SQGQPVANA

-56 GRQQYVFTN
+56 GRQQYVYTN
-65 DAGEFSIQSPSNAEL
+65 AAGEFTIQSPLDAEL
-80 HIAAKGFGDEFV
+80 HIAAKGFGDQFV
-92 KAEPAG
+92 KADQTQL
-98 VKVALTPGGIERIAV
+98 KIALTAGGIERIAV

-120 YDLDMAHPVSVLSGE
+120 YDLDMAHPVSVMSGE
-135 ALALKTEPT
+135 DLALKTEPT

-230 VNNRIPRRLRTPQ
+230 VDNRIPRQLRAPQ
-243 TIVDSRYNSVSDEK
+243 TIVDSRFNSVSDE
-257 TLAVSH
+257 TSLALTH
-263 DGSADQLAWHVDGFD
+263 DGSADQLAWHFDSFD
-278 RKSNDHDVPTF
+278 RQSNDHDVPTF
-289 TNDEGETSNKLA
+289 TNDEGETASKLA

-306 NQSINGGLSW
+306 NQALNGGLSW
-316 IGSQGLFGISV
+316 VGSKGLFGVSV
-327 GHIDNNYGIP
+327 GHIDSQYGIP
-337 GHEAHGHEEDHD
+337 GHHAHEDEHADEHDEEDHAD
-349 EEAHD
+349 
-354 DHEEHAD
+354 HAD

-382 LTGIETLSFKG
+382 IAGIETLSFTG
-393 AYTDYQHVEMEGDI
+393 AYTDYQHIEMEGAV

-415 SFENRLAAEHVDI
+415 SYENRLSVEHI
-428 AGWHGLVGVHQQ
+428 ELAGWHGLLGIHQQ
-440 RSDYK
+440 RNDYA
-445 AFGEEAFTPNSI
+445 AFGEEAFTPPSV
-457 SDSYALFVLEEKTFG
+457 SDSYALFLLEEKTFG
-472 ELTVQLGGRIERT
+472 EVTAQLGARVERT
-485 KHHADAIMLEHEH
+485 KHRADAIELAHDHEEDH
-498 HEAHD
+498 DAEHEAHGS
-503 EADHEEEHDEE
+503 
-514 HAKDFAKFNAASLS
+514 DFAKFTAASVS

-537 GYQWAANISRSERA
+537 GYQWSASISRSERA

-575 QLDDDGEILLNTNN
+575 QLDADGEILLNTNK
-589 MPTEVANNIDIGFRK
+589 MPTETANNIDIGFRK
-604 IAGDFTFSYNFFYN
+604 IDGDLTFSYNFFYN
-618 QIDNFLYQAN
+618 QIDNYLYQAN
-628 TGLTMEDLAEHDHD
+628 TGLTMEDLVEHDHGD
-642 DEHGHEEEHGHDED
+642 HEDEAAHD
-656 HDDHGHNHGD
+656 HAHGD

-671 YQQRDVRMYGLEFAM
+671 YQQRDVRMYGLEFAL
-686 AYQLDVAQQVSLF
+686 AYQLDSAQQVSVF
-699 ADSVRASL
+699 ADSVRANL
-707 KDGGDLPRI
+707 KNGGDLPRI

-735 LGATHYA
+735 IGATHYA

-753 TASYTSIDASLSY
+753 TASYTSVDASLSY
-766 FFNLQSVDMTA
+766 YFDLSSIDMTA
-777 FIKGTNLTDKLGY
+777 FIKGTNLTDKLSY

-801 LPGRAIT
+801 LPGRALT
-808 LGVTA
+808 LGITA

>member
-1 MTVLSSVFKPA
+1 MTVLSSLFKPA
-12 AIALLVSLSL
+12 ALALLVSLSL
-22 QAQAQISKTPSQ
+22 QVQAQSQ
-34 LIRGVVVD
+34 VVTGTVVD
-42 AQGQPVANA
+42 SQGQPVANA

-56 GRQQYVFTN
+56 GRQQYVYTN
-65 DAGEFSIQSPSNAEL
+65 SAGEFSIQSPLDAEL
-80 HIAAKGFGDEFV
+80 HIAAKGFGDQFV
-92 KAEPAG
+92 KAEKTQL
-98 VKVALTPGGIERIAV
+98 KVALSAGGIERIAV
-113 SASGLHH
+113 NASGLHH
-120 YDLDMAHPVSVLSGE
+120 YDLEMAHPVSVLSGE
-135 ALALKTEPT
+135 ELALKTEPT

-162 VAASPVIRG
+162 VAASPVVRG

-230 VNNRIPRRLRTPQ
+230 VDNRIPRQLRTPQ
-243 TIVDSRYNSVSDEK
+243 TILDSRFNTVSDEK
-257 TLAVSH
+257 SLALTH
-263 DGSADQLAWHVDGFD
+263 DGSADQLAWHFDGFD
-278 RKSNDHDVPTF
+278 RQSNDQDVPTF
-289 TNDEGETSNKLA
+289 TNDEGETANKLA

-306 NQSINGGLSW
+306 NQALNAGLSW
-316 IGSQGLFGISV
+316 VGSQGLFGISV
-327 GHIDNNYGIP
+327 GHIDSNYGIP
-337 GHEAHGHEEDHD
+337 GHHAHGDEHADEHEE
-349 EEAHD
+349 EGHD
-354 DHEEHAD
+354 DHAEAAD

-382 LTGIETLSFKG
+382 ISGIETLSFTG
-393 AYTDYQHVEMEGDI
+393 AYTDYQHIEMEGAV

-415 SFENRLAAEHVDI
+415 SYENRLSAEHIEI

-440 RSDYK
+440 HNDYA
-445 AFGEEAFTPNSI
+445 AFGEEAFTPPSV
-457 SDSYALFVLEEKTFG
+457 SDSYALFLLEEKTFG
-472 ELTVQLGGRIERT
+472 EVTAQLGARVERT
-485 KHHADAIMLEHEH
+485 KHRAEAIELGHDHEH
-498 HEAHD
+498 DEHD
-503 EADHEEEHDEE
+503 ADHEEHGSDY
-514 HAKDFAKFNAASLS
+514 AKFTAASVS

-537 GYQWAANISRSERA
+537 GYQWSASISRSERA

-575 QLDDDGEILLNTNN
+575 QLDDDGEILLNTNK
-589 MPTEVANNIDIGFRK
+589 MPTETANNIDIGFRK
-604 IAGDFTFSYNFFYN
+604 IEGDLTFSYNFFYN
-618 QIDNFLYQAN
+618 QIDNYLYQAN
-628 TGLTMEDLAEHDHD
+628 TGLTMEDLAAHEHEDHAEEDGHDHA
-642 DEHGHEEEHGHDED
+642 
-656 HDDHGHNHGD
+656 HGD

-671 YQQRDVRMYGLEFAM
+671 YQQRDVRMYGLEFAL
-686 AYQLDVAQQVSLF
+686 AYQFDAAQQVSIF

-716 PPIKAGVE
+716 PPIKAGIE
-724 YQYQAQQWSAN
+724 YQYQAEQWSAN
-735 LGATHYA
+735 VGATHYA
-742 RQNQVSEFETA
+742 RQDKVSDYESA

-766 FFNLQSVDMTA
+766 YFNLSSIDMTA

-801 LPGRAIT
+801 LPGRALT
-808 LGVTA
+808 LGITA

>member
-12 AIALLVSLSL
+12 ALALLVSLSL
-22 QAQAQISKTPSQ
+22 NAQAQTASSQ
-34 LIRGVVVD
+34 TVRGLVVD

-56 GRQQYVFTN
+56 GRQQYVYTN
-65 DAGEFSIQSPSNAEL
+65 AAGEFIIQSPHNAEL

-92 KAEPAG
+92 KADSSA
-98 VKVALTPGGIERIAV
+98 VKVALTAGGIERIKV

-120 YDLDMAHPVSVLSGE
+120 YDLEMAHPVSVLSGE
-135 ALALKTEPT
+135 QLALKTEPT

-210 LRGPATLLYGSGAI
+210 LRGPSTLLYGSGAI
-224 GGVVNV
+224 GGVVNIV
-230 VNNRIPRRLRTPQ
+230 DNRIPRQLRAPQ
-243 TIVDSRYNSVSDEK
+243 TVLDSRYNSVSDEK
-257 TLAVSH
+257 SIALTH
-263 DGSADQLAWHVDGFD
+263 DGSADQLAWHFDGFD
-278 RKSNDHDVPTF
+278 RQSNNYDVPTF
-289 TNDEGETSNKLA
+289 TNDEGETSEQLE

-306 NQSINGGLSW
+306 NQSLNGGLSW
-316 IGSQGLFGISV
+316 VGSQGLFGVTV
-327 GHIDNNYGIP
+327 GHIDSNYGIP
-337 GHEAHGHEEDHD
+337 GHHAHGEEHEEDHD
-349 EEAHD
+349 EA
-354 DHEEHAD
+354 EHAE

-366 AVKQDRVSLAG
+366 AVKQDRVGIAG

-382 LTGIETLSFKG
+382 LAGIETLSFNG
-393 AYTDYQHVEMEGDI
+393 AYTDYQHVEMEADV

-415 SFENRLAAEHVDI
+415 SFENRITVEHADI
-428 AGWHGLVGVHQQ
+428 AGWHGLVGIHQQ
-440 RSDYK
+440 SSDYQ

-457 SDSYALFVLEEKTFG
+457 SDSYALFLLEEKSFG
-472 ELTVQLGGRIERT
+472 EVTAQLGARVERT
-485 KHHADAIMLEHEH
+485 KHRADSIAFIHDHEED
-498 HEAHD
+498 HE
-503 EADHEEEHDEE
+503 EGHEEEHEDEQT
-514 HAKDFAKFNAASLS
+514 KDFAKFNAASVS

-537 GYQWAANISRSERA
+537 GYQWAASLSRSERA

-575 QLDDDGEILLNTNN
+575 QLDDDGDILLNTNS

-604 IAGDFTFSYNFFYN
+604 IEGDLTFSYNFFFN

-628 TGLTMEDLAEHDHD
+628 TGLTMEDLVEHDHD
-642 DEHGHEEEHGHDED
+642 DHAEDEED
-656 HDDHGHNHGD
+656 HDHAHGD

-671 YQQRDVRMYGLEFAM
+671 YQQRDVRMYGLEFAL
-686 AYQLDVAQQVSLF
+686 AYQIDAAQQVSLF
-699 ADSVRASL
+699 ADSVRARL
-707 KDGGDLPRI
+707 KDGSDLPRI

-735 LGATHYA
+735 LGATYYA
-742 RQNQVSEFETA
+742 SQNKVSAYETE
-753 TASYTSIDASLSY
+753 TASYTSVDASVSY
-766 FFNLQSVDMTA
+766 FFDLSSVDMTA
-777 FIKGTNLTDKLGY
+777 FVKATNLTDKLGF